1 MNASGPEEN
10 RKQCLRMKG
19 LRYGMSKHILCQRNK
34 YHLVE
39 GIGLILWGEK
49 FKKKQ

>member
-10 RKQCLRMKG
+10 RKEGLRMKG
-19 LRYGMSKHILCQRNK
+19 LRYRKSRHILCQRDK

-39 GIGLILWGEK
+39 ELGLILWR
-49 FKKKQ
+49 KKN